1 MTMAF
6 ARDSYETSNKFYAAV
21 YENAGAPEQYHL
33 NAYNEFATEV
43 SKAAQWQLIKSSTPM
58 KVVERSFVYNDD
70 DHVTVKAKAD
80 VVLRLYLPITLCG
93 RRTRDRVLL
102 LFGKFIL

>member
-1 MTMAF
+1 M
-6 ARDSYETSNKFYAAV
+6 
-21 YENAGAPEQYHL
+21 

-80 VVLRLYLPITLCG
+80 VVYAYTYQLRLCG